1 MPDRNKN
8 DRQTDRYMSDTYIVR
23 KPERC
28 QREEKKWAE
37 RQTEKCQTN
46 RQIDR

>member
-8 DRQTDRYMSDTYIVR
+8 YRQTDRYMSDTYIVR

-28 QREEKKWAE
+28 QREKKNGQKDRLKNV
-37 RQTEKCQTN
+37 RQT
-46 RQIDR
+46 DR